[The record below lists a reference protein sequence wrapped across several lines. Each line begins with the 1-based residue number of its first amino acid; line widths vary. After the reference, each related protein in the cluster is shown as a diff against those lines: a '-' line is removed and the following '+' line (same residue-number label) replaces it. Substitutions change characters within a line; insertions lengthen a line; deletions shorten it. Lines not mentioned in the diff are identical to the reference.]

1 MLERVIESK
10 NSDLYDY
17 DAGNINNYNSFE
29 NFVESSWIFLTN
41 LFDFIVQGLLV
52 LLYDEWITR

>member
-52 LLYDEWITR
+52 LLYDE